1 MKEKHSFSVQ
11 LNSRNHVKNMSLCGE
26 TEVLI
31 EGYLG
36 ELTSIGIIEDAI
48 LEIQGTHGVL
58 NVDLTQDQLKQ
69 FLNPKEAQT

>member
-11 LNSRNHVKNMSLCGE
+11 LKSKGNLKNMSLCGE
-26 TEVLI
+26 TEVFL

-48 LEIQGTHGVL
+48 FEIKGAYGVL
-58 NVDLTQDQLKQ
+58 NIDLTQDQLKQ
-69 FLNPKEAQT
+69 FLNSKEAQV